1 MSEVKHFRF
10 RDLDLTPTADGPTL
24 PLVNV
29 GYSHDLGAGIGAFEN
44 CAVPWTVTYDEV
56 LFIKEGVL
64 TLRVA
69 GQVFRAGEGDVLWI
83 PGIRPWSTRRPRRW
97 SFSMPS
103 IPPDARPRP
112 ARRPSFRPHPPA
124 RARSGSAAP
133 GPIRRRD
140 FGPQMG

>member
-64 TLRVA
+64 TLRV
-69 GQVFRAGEGDVLWI
+69 GGEVFHAGEGDVLWI
-83 PGIRPWSTRRPRRW
+83 PRDTALVYEAAKKVVFFYAVYPAGRSPSTSEATVFPTA
-97 SFSMPS
+97 PA
-103 IPPDARPRP
+103 AR
-112 ARRPSFRPHPPA
+112 
-124 RARSGSAAP
+124 
-133 GPIRRRD
+133 
-140 FGPQMG
+140 

>member
-24 PLVNV
+24 PLINV

-64 TLRVA
+64 TPRVA
-69 GQVFRAGEGDVLWI
+69 GPVFLAGEGDVLWI
-83 PGIRPWSTRRPRRW
+83 PRDT
-97 SFSMPS
+97 
-103 IPPDARPRP
+103 ALVCE
-112 ARRPSFRPHPPA
+112 
-124 RARSGSAAP
+124 AAEK
-133 GPIRRRD
+133 GGLL
-140 FGPQMG
+140 FVV